1 MWKSILQEKQKI
13 LIVKKSFFKAQ
24 IFLKENC
31 LKNKSIERKGS
42 LRSMGIVEIME
53 RDITVGDIPQ
63 IISTSTSLLLCEM
76 NFWIILVTEIYGRKF
91 TGKKINIF
99 KYVYKRVLNFYLFK
113 NVKIQ
118 HKGWYQLQ
126 LCKGVSKVRTI
137 N

>member
-1 MWKSILQEKQKI
+1 
-13 LIVKKSFFKAQ
+13 
-24 IFLKENC
+24 
-31 LKNKSIERKGS
+31 
-42 LRSMGIVEIME
+42 MGKVEIME